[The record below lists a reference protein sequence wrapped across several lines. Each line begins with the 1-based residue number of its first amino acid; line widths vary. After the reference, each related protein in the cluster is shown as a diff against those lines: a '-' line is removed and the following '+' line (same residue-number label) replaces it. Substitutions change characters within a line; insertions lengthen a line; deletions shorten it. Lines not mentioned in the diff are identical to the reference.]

1 MLLRRAIVQNRVDM
15 VCIIHSLQ
23 FFTLLVISNTMQS
36 RDILLKVLF
45 KVLWKSG
52 LIGHQ
57 FGVGETRNSCK
68 ITVRIPQGNWKIG
81 ALMGR

>member
-1 MLLRRAIVQNRVDM
+1 
-15 VCIIHSLQ
+15 
-23 FFTLLVISNTMQS
+23 MQS